1 MKHYLLTFL
10 LLVCLPLQAEED
22 HRQRVR
28 LETTRGNITIALY
41 DETPVHRDNF
51 VRLAREGYYDSL
63 LFHRVI
69 EDFMIQGGDPDSRHA
84 LPGAHLGEGGPGYD
98 LPAEIRLPQC
108 YHRRGAVAAARE
120 ADDLNPE
127 RRSSGSQ
134 FYIVWG
140 KMGNTKNIA
149 RARHL
154 VEKATRGQ
162 HTITEEMEEDYL
174 LHGGSP
180 HLDGTY
186 TVFGEVVEGLD
197 DVVYAIQMAV
207 TNEEDRPYDDI
218 RILRAVV
225 LPPPPATSR

>member
-120 ADDLNPE
+120 ADNLNPE

-140 KMGNTKNIA
+140 KMGNTKNIT

-162 HTITEEMEEDYL
+162 HTITKEMEEDYL

-207 TNEEDRPYDDI
+207 TNEEDRPYDDT